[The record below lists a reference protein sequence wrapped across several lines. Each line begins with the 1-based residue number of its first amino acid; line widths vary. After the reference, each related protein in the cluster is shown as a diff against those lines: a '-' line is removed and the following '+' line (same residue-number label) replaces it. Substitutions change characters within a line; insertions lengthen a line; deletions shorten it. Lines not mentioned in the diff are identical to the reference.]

1 MMLVESKPMINYKSM
16 SKLLHFLDVKN
27 FPKTQPPNIVGWEMS
42 SCMHDV
48 VVKKAKSLV
57 EGASSSFLS
66 FVMKS

>member
-16 SKLLHFLDVKN
+16 SKLLHFLDVKKIK
-27 FPKTQPPNIVGWEMS
+27 KTQQSNIVGWVMS

-57 EGASSSFLS
+57 EDAFG
-66 FVMKS
+66 